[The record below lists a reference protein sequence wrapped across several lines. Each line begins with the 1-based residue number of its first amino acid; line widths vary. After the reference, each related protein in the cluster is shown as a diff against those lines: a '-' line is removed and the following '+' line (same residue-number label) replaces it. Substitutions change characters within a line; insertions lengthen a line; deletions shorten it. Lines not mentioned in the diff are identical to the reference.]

1 MQPHQERVVVEKHEL
16 DEKLDKLGA
25 FLTGKIMHTLPDDE
39 QARLRRQYA
48 LMRDYSSILQERI
61 EHFPA

>member
-25 FLTGKIMHTLPDDE
+25 CSKSESNISRHDDIGG
-39 QARLRRQYA
+39 ANGCAPGGRRG
-48 LMRDYSSILQERI
+48 LDYSRI
-61 EHFPA
+61 RRGR